1 LFKFFFVR
9 NPYHR
14 ILSAYIDKV
23 FVPNP
28 LFWHRFGKPS
38 IQMFRKNDSR
48 ECFHDP
54 TFAEFVQFVTWSEKN
69 KRMID
74 PHFLMSTEMC
84 IPCIANYTFIG
95 KMESFKD
102 DALAIF
108 EKFNLSS
115 MSHSMERQMKSYADD
130 DAIYDSI
137 ASPFSWKKDITPC
150 MTWHEALLRIW
161 RKLQLRGII
170 EMSIKLPV
178 NENNADNVTQ
188 DDFIRLANEARSIS
202 DQQKLKQQKKEMFIK
217 FYQSVP
223 VKAVHAL
230 RKAFERDFFL
240 FDYESTP
247 NEIFNRSKDD
257 INLKYANFNS

>member
-1 LFKFFFVR
+1 VR

-28 LFWHRFGKPS
+28 LFWQRFGKPS

-48 ECFHDP
+48 KCFHDP
-54 TFAEFVQFVTWSEKN
+54 TFAEFVQFVTWSEKS
-69 KRMID
+69 KKMID

-84 IPCIANYTFIG
+84 IPCTANYTFIG

-115 MSHSMERQMKSYADD
+115 MSNLMESHMKTYADE
-130 DAIYDSI
+130 DAISDSI
-137 ASPFSWKKDITPC
+137 RSPFSWKKDITPC
-150 MTWHEALLRIW
+150 MTWHEALKRIW

-178 NENNADNVTQ
+178 DENHAGNITR
-188 DDFIRLANEARSIS
+188 DDFIRLANAARSIS
-202 DQQKLKQQKKEMFIK
+202 DQQKLKQQKKEMFIE

-223 VKAVHAL
+223 MEAL
-230 RKAFERDFFL
+230 HDLRQTYERDFYL
-240 FDYESTP
+240 FDYDSTP
-247 NEIFNRSKDD
+247 NEIFDRRKEQLD
-257 INLKYANFNS
+257 LEYKYSNFNL